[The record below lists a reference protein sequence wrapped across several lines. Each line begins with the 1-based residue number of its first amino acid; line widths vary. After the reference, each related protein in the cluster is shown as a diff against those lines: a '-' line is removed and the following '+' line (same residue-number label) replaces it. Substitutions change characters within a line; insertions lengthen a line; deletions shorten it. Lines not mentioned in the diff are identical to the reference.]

1 MIEGEGDTNLG
12 AEPPSY
18 KFFNGDRLTRGR
30 PLAPPGSIIKTIP
43 ALFIRE
49 RLMAFAFLA
58 RDNYDLPRQLN
69 NTRVTNKFIDKERG
83 SESFDTNPSSLA
95 LLLTVVPLACAR
107 GRFRNE
113 SLPYNSPY
121 TPPIGPSR
129 LLPRRIH
136 NFSA

>member
-1 MIEGEGDTNLG
+1 
-12 AEPPSY
+12 
-18 KFFNGDRLTRGR
+18 
-30 PLAPPGSIIKTIP
+30 
-43 ALFIRE
+43 
-49 RLMAFAFLA
+49 MAFAFLA
-58 RDNYDLPRQLN
+58 RDNYDLPRQFK

-129 LLPRRIH
+129 LLPKRIH